1 MYSDEDFVVENTH
14 ISDEAVIAYMI
25 IDNSISLSNSNVL
38 ILGYGHCGRDLA
50 AKLEKFNAKVSI
62 SNRSDNCKIYD
73 VASTPYGLKTCDRDE
88 SYHLLKQL
96 PTKYA
101 YDSSA
106 KALYKAIKRAVDQY
120 A

>member
-62 SNRSDNCKIYD
+62 SNRSIIIMMK
-73 VASTPYGLKTCDRDE
+73 
-88 SYHLLKQL
+88 LLK
-96 PTKYA
+96 K
-101 YDSSA
+101 DIVIFGWISS
-106 KALYKAIKRAVDQY
+106 L
-120 A
+120 

>member
-1 MYSDEDFVVENTH
+1 MVYRFGGNRRRTYLDQCCLNGYDFVINT
-14 ISDEAVIAYMI
+14 IPSQI
-25 IDNSISLSNSNVL
+25 IDSD
-38 ILGYGHCGRDLA
+38 ILKTKD
-50 AKLEKFNAKVSI
+50 V
-62 SNRSDNCKIYD
+62 NCKIYD